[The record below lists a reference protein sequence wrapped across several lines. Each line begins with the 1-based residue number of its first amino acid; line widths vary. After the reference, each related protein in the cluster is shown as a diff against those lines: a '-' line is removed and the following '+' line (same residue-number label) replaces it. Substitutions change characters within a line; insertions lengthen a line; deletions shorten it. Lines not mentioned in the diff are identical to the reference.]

1 MSFAEK
7 ETVTW
12 RTMLWKG
19 PRLVD
24 ILEVERNSFNLIRLV
39 AALAVLVSHAFAIN
53 SAIDAPEPLQGTT
66 PFTLGGHA
74 VNAFFVVSGLTLS
87 HSLERNP
94 SLSNYIL
101 ARALRL
107 LPGLFAFGVVF
118 AFIAGPLLTGL
129 PLTEYFRDSRTWIYP
144 FSVTFQFSRAI
155 PPQEIFTNVVFSGA
169 INNPLWTLKY
179 EILNY
184 FGLAILMRI
193 GVFNWAPFLFF
204 ALCAAIALMFHA
216 NAMSAQPGS
225 TWLYQ
230 VGRYSVCFLIGVISY
245 RFRHSIDLSPALLSV
260 STAATILLSSSLVR
274 DQIYILLVAHWVL
287 VAGAIDFGWP
297 TRLCRAN
304 DISYGTYIYGWPV
317 QQSIVQAFPGI
328 DITTL
333 AVVSIVIVP
342 LFGFAS
348 WKLVENPALTL
359 KRRVAAMGKYRRGM
373 RVK

>member
-107 LPGLFAFGVVF
+107 LPL
-118 AFIAGPLLTGL
+118 
-129 PLTEYFRDSRTWIYP
+129 
-144 FSVTFQFSRAI
+144 QC
-155 PPQEIFTNVVFSGA
+155 
-169 INNPLWTLKY
+169 
-179 EILNY
+179 
-184 FGLAILMRI
+184 
-193 GVFNWAPFLFF
+193 LFF
-204 ALCAAIALMFHA
+204 NRRNIISISTQYRFVSGTFVREH
-216 NAMSAQPGS
+216 GS
-225 TWLYQ
+225 NDSTFFFLSSRSNLYSSSRSLGSCGRSDRFRVAHSPLPSERHLVRNLHLWMASSTVYRASISRYRHHN
-230 VGRYSVCFLIGVISY
+230 VGRCVDSYCSALWICFLEA
-245 RFRHSIDLSPALLSV
+245 R
-260 STAATILLSSSLVR
+260 
-274 DQIYILLVAHWVL
+274 
-287 VAGAIDFGWP
+287 
-297 TRLCRAN
+297 
-304 DISYGTYIYGWPV
+304 
-317 QQSIVQAFPGI
+317 
-328 DITTL
+328 
-333 AVVSIVIVP
+333 
-342 LFGFAS
+342 
-348 WKLVENPALTL
+348 
-359 KRRVAAMGKYRRGM
+359 
-373 RVK
+373 